1 MALLEENMS
10 EQTQAT
16 LENRFT
22 EAADLC
28 VNELGLKMPL
38 NVVTIDMGGISSQ
51 HQFMGT
57 AESSLLLIRVEVLP
71 LRCIRFTLL

>member
-16 LENRFT
+16 LENRII
-22 EAADLC
+22 EAIDLC
-28 VNELGLKMPL
+28 VNMKIPV

-57 AESSLLLIRVEVLP
+57 AESSLLLIRAEVLP